1 MDKKK
6 IIVFWDN
13 KGIAK
18 ALKENKEFI
27 VCVSQNEFHSLSKK
41 AMKEARGFLV
51 LCELNWNHEK
61 AYVHRTEF
69 GGIRLIQRFIR
80 DKMNLKAPVVFTSND
95 TAKNICE
102 ANPENKI
109 IRTPALKHFFV
120 DIRSL
125 DNPAED
131 LYHCFDP
138 LEGVTMTDTELAYT
152 KLLFCDTKGLI
163 VQINHVLE
171 GRSKAEQDKYRK
183 DIEYVLK
190 EQFNNDQD
198 LMEQY
203 RKAKDLS
210 DFCKI
215 LIARFETT
223 GTHQVYDGFL
233 HEKNHKTISILLLE
247 DDLEKDENVRRFVN
261 YIKELKK
268 DSETTTNAPLFKI
281 AVVKNMDDVALNK
294 MAERKKYYL
303 NDFDVVICDI
313 EIWDDKGALVT
324 MGFNVIEKMVKESK
338 RPLYYIVTN
347 VSRSFYDQI
356 KIPYVRR
363 IRLKK
368 EVFGTKESIETFL
381 YGIKEVFD
389 NRDAEAAEKE
399 TKPEMLFNKLFFYI
413 NKDIY
418 PKQFG
423 KPFIE
428 DGASLIVIN
437 SYDDLENS
445 LVKVKTMELIKNYLT
460 LFAER
465 PFKYKTGEG
474 GGENFK
480 RFDENCKM
488 MRDQIKVTIGL
499 GNENL
504 GVIIAEREK
513 KGLELTIEDISNF
526 VVNMILRRFFLYV
539 KGFIDYFSI
548 MQSFEDYIKQ
558 NHLDEYN
565 KRRRFSK
572 NDMACRAIGEQFKT
586 LRTELDLGQDQ
597 SHCLGQDLLFAVR
610 EPLRITEEEKAF
622 VKALGSKSYPVTKS
636 GISKL
641 RIDY

>member
-27 VCVSQNEFHSLSKK
+27 VCVSQNEFHNLSKK
-41 AMKEARGFLV
+41 ALKEARGFLV

-69 GGIRLIQRFIR
+69 GGIRLVQRFIR
-80 DKMNLKAPVVFTSND
+80 DKMNLKVPVVFTSSD

-125 DNPAED
+125 DNPTED
-131 LYHCFDP
+131 LYHCFDL
-138 LEGVTMTDTELAYT
+138 LENVKMTDTELAYT
-152 KLLFCDTKGLI
+152 KLLYCDERGVL
-163 VQINHVLE
+163 VQINHKLN
-171 GRSKAEQDKYRK
+171 GRSKFEQNNYCK
-183 DIEYVLK
+183 DIEYILK
-190 EQFNNDQD
+190 EVFHSDAA
-198 LMEQY
+198 LMEEY
-203 RKAKDLS
+203 HNTKDLGN
-210 DFCKI
+210 FCKV
-215 LIARFETT
+215 LLTRFDSSDTQKT
-223 GTHQVYDGFL
+223 YDGFFQ
-233 HEKNHKTISILLLE
+233 EQNHKTIRILFLE
-247 DDLEKDENVRRFVN
+247 DEPEKSDVSGFINYINDLEKKAVA
-261 YIKELKK
+261 KK
-268 DSETTTNAPLFKI
+268 NDPLFRI
-281 AVVKNMDDVALNK
+281 TIVKNIDNVAFNK
-294 MAERKKYYL
+294 TAGRKRYYL

-313 EIWDDKGALVT
+313 EIRNDKDELVT
-324 MGFNVIEKMVKESK
+324 LGFNVIEAMAKESK

-356 KIPYVRR
+356 KNPYIRR
-363 IRLKK
+363 IRLKE

-381 YGIKEVFD
+381 YGIKEVYD
-389 NRDAEAAEKE
+389 NREFEAAEKE
-399 TKPEMLFNKLFFYI
+399 TKSEMLFNKLFYYV

-428 DGASLIVIN
+428 DGASLMIIN

-445 LVKVKTMELIKNYLT
+445 LVKVKTLELIKHYLT
-460 LFAER
+460 LFEKR

-474 GGENFK
+474 GGENFI
-480 RFDENCKM
+480 RFDENCKL
-488 MRDQIKVTIGL
+488 MRDYIKATIGL

-526 VVNMILRRFFLYV
+526 VVNLILRRFFLYV

-565 KRRRFSK
+565 KRRKLTK
-572 NDMACRAIGEQFKT
+572 NDLACRAIGDQFKT
-586 LRTELDLGQDQ
+586 LRTEHDLGQDQ
-597 SHCLGQDLLFAVR
+597 SHCLGENLLFAVR

-622 VKALGSKSYPVTKS
+622 VKALGSKSYPTAKS
-636 GISKL
+636 SISKL